1 LGYDADWWRER
12 RRAAGHQ
19 PVVPGRRNRLIQPA
33 YDEYTYRSR
42 HLIENAFARLKS
54 SRRIATRYEQ
64 TTIAY
69 APSSHWPASSS
80 GSCDFEDVP

>member
-1 LGYDADWWRER
+1 M
-12 RRAAGHQ
+12 
-19 PVVPGRRNRLIQPA
+19 PGRRNRLIQPA

-64 TTIAY
+64 TTTAY
-69 APSSHWPASSS
+69 AAFVALACVFLWLM
-80 GSCDFEDVP
+80 